1 MTQKITDHKR
11 IFEWLADGEWHCG
24 TELSYMKDDRKRIS
38 ELRQKGYLIEGI
50 PCDGRCGVRHHSRLY
65 MRRLVAQN
73 PTTGKIERK
82 MMGISGGSEKEL
94 EKQIEFHEKHIKP
107 LFVHSSIFDL

>member
-1 MTQKITDHKR
+1 MQKITDHTR
-11 IFEWLADGEWHCG
+11 ILEWLSDGTWKCS
-24 TELSYMKDDRKRIS
+24 TEIDFMRDARKRIS
-38 ELRQKGYLIEGI
+38 ELRQKGYRIEGI

-82 MMGISGGSEKEL
+82 MMGICGG
-94 EKQIEFHEKHIKP
+94 
-107 LFVHSSIFDL
+107 